1 MREGVAEKLG
11 ARASERKRETPKRDR
26 ERHTDMEKEI
36 KNRRRREGGGGV
48 ILRVLVRLRSVSP
61 AFGAPQGLYHGMS
74 NADRLCVVVGVCVFR
89 SVGRCGLE
97 GPSQV

>member
-1 MREGVAEKLG
+1 M
-11 ARASERKRETPKRDR
+11 
-26 ERHTDMEKEI
+26 
-36 KNRRRREGGGGV
+36 
-48 ILRVLVRLRSVSP
+48 RVLVRLRSVSP